1 MSVGRSSVLTPVF
14 WGTFLWSAVFAT
26 PGEIL
31 GVADRKR
38 KLLCG
43 DPPSPQFPT
52 PLNWSFNLGTR
63 LNVLMTFTDY
73 EI

>member
-1 MSVGRSSVLTPVF
+1 MAKLENFICPMSVGRSSVLTPVF

-43 DPPSPQFPT
+43 DPPTPSISPPSE
-52 PLNWSFNLGTR
+52 L
-63 LNVLMTFTDY
+63 VV
-73 EI
+73 